1 MAEASRLKLHEEL
14 CELLGSRHAYFQP
27 PESIKL
33 IYPCIVYARSNVS
46 IRRADNRLYTGM
58 DEYEITHIGPDPDC
72 PFHDEILN
80 HFEMC
85 SFDRS
90 FTADNM
96 NHNVYHIYY

>member
-1 MAEASRLKLHEEL
+1 MAEVSRLKLHEEL
-14 CELLGSRHAYFQP
+14 CELLGSRNVYFQP

-33 IYPCIVYARSNVS
+33 NYPCIIYARSNINV
-46 IRRADNRLYTGM
+46 RRADNRLYTSM
-58 DEYEITHIGPDPDC
+58 DEYKITHISPDPDD
-72 PFHDEILN
+72 PLTDTIIE

-96 NHNVYHIYY
+96 NHNIYHIYY